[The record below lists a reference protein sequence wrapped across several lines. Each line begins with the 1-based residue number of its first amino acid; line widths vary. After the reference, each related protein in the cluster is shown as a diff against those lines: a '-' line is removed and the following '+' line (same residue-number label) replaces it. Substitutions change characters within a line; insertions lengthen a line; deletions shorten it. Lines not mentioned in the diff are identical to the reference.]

1 MAADAARMV
10 VVKDKANVS
19 SEAEDFF
26 NVSQNDESFLE
37 SAHVVD
43 EDSNEIWPDGFW
55 ADQRARRLGLWV
67 ARRIIMKRLD
77 DAHHRGRAPA
87 RVPTLDE
94 CSVIPS
100 FVKITFYKYTFDH
113 LSTNAKYLLFKVDEK
128 NYLIRSLA

>member
-43 EDSNEIWPDGFW
+43 EDSNEIWPDGF
-55 ADQRARRLGLWV
+55 
-67 ARRIIMKRLD
+67 
-77 DAHHRGRAPA
+77 
-87 RVPTLDE
+87 
-94 CSVIPS
+94 
-100 FVKITFYKYTFDH
+100 
-113 LSTNAKYLLFKVDEK
+113 
-128 NYLIRSLA
+128 